1 MKILL
6 DLKKC
11 IGCGS
16 CSTTCPDVFS
26 MGDDIKVHIKDSISK
41 ELDLEEKELNE
52 TVDCIEEAANICPV
66 QAILI
71 EKKVDTIA

>member
-16 CSTTCPDVFS
+16 CSTACPNVFS
-26 MGDDIKVHIKDSISK
+26 MGDDIKAHITDSVIK
-41 ELDLEEKELNE
+41 EPDLEEKEFNE
-52 TVDCIEEAANICPV
+52 TIDCIREAANICPV

-71 EKKVDTIA
+71 EKKLKNN

>member
-16 CSTTCPDVFS
+16 CAAACSDVFI
-26 MGDDIKVHIKDSISK
+26 MGDNIKAHIKDSINQEPDLEAK
-41 ELDLEEKELNE
+41 ELKEG
-52 TVDCIEEAANICPV
+52 VDCIKEAADICPV

-71 EKKVDTIA
+71 EKES